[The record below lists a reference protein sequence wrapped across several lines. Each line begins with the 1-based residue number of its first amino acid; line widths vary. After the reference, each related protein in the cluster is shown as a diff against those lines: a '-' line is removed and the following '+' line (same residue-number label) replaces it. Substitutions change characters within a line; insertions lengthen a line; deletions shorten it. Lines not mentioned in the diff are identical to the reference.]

1 MQELKQYVIQEV
13 AQELQ
18 AIRST
23 QDEVIEVQKQSFP
36 TKLERIRE
44 KL

>member
-1 MQELKQYVIQEV
+1 MQKV

-23 QDEVIEVQKQSFP
+23 QDEVIECNIVVRD
-36 TKLERIRE
+36 LVI
-44 KL
+44 